1 MPRYSL
7 LVEQGSEAS
16 FIESSVAG
24 HALDGLLASIETTLS
39 RMHPAIVLVCRVW
52 YNATKKKFPG
62 SELAAV
68 GGIFFLRFM
77 CPVITILAASD
88 QTDAAYQN
96 SFIKHKQL
104 IQLVAKILLGIC
116 NQISSF
122 KEVCLFFAISR
133 RTKSAHACF
142 QASMKRYESHLTSSS
157 ARITAIYLRLAGD
170 STLVSAPEDS
180 DAAAQAMSSRFSS
193 TISPGDLSL
202 EVTDFNSLHRFLH
215 RFAHFPS

>member
-1 MPRYSL
+1 MCTIRFLQEPFLSSCLTSFALRLSKMPRYSL
-7 LVEQGSEAS
+7 QIEQGSEAS
-16 FIESSVAG
+16 FIEPSVAG
-24 HALDGLLASIETTLS
+24 HALEGLLASIETTLS

-88 QTDAAYQN
+88 QTDVAYQN
-96 SFIKHKQL
+96 SFIKHRQL

-122 KEVCLFFAISR
+122 KEVRLFRNFSSDKVNSCVLSGVNEALRIASHIFQRSNNCHLLEACR
-133 RTKSAHACF
+133 RLNACF
-142 QASMKRYESHLTSSS
+142 S
-157 ARITAIYLRLAGD
+157 A
-170 STLVSAPEDS
+170 
-180 DAAAQAMSSRFSS
+180 
-193 TISPGDLSL
+193 
-202 EVTDFNSLHRFLH
+202 
-215 RFAHFPS
+215 